1 MKSIKHTALHKK
13 ARVHLALALLFL
25 LTCANSARAISTA
38 VNISTRMKVE
48 TGDNV
53 LIAGF
58 IINGTGQKKVI
69 VRAIGPSLPVP
80 GALSDPM
87 LELHDGSGRTIGSND
102 NWRSSQE
109 AALIA
114 SGIPP
119 TNDREAALIAT
130 LDPGPYTVVVKG
142 ANGTT
147 GVGLVEVYDG
157 DSANTSARLVNI
169 SSRGHILINDNV
181 MIGGFIIR
189 GDISKRM
196 LVRVVG
202 PTLSLN
208 GQLFAGRL
216 LDPTLELHD
225 GNGALMMSNNNWR
238 SSQQTEINASTLAPN
253 DDHEPAILATL
264 RPGNY
269 TAIARGVNNT
279 TGIALIEMY
288 DLDQPPQADG
298 STLYIAQLRPPSGVV
313 SGASGSA
320 TLRLSAD
327 EKSAVVSF
335 SFSNLSSPMSGVHI
349 DSSTGQLLRRRRRY
363 SATERHL
370 HLDFSAARHLH
381 CR

>member
-1 MKSIKHTALHKK
+1 M
-13 ARVHLALALLFL
+13 LLL
-25 LTCANSARAISTA
+25 SVLSASSARAISTA
-38 VNISTRMKVE
+38 INISTRMKVE

-53 LIAGF
+53 LIGGF
-58 IINGTGQKKVI
+58 IVYGTGQKKVI
-69 VRAIGPSLPVP
+69 VRAIGPSLPVA
-80 GALSDPM
+80 GALNDPT

-181 MIGGFIIR
+181 MIGGFIIH
-189 GDISKRM
+189 GDLSKRM
-196 LVRVVG
+196 LVRVIG

-208 GQLFAGRL
+208 GQLIVDRL
-216 LDPTLELHD
+216 QDPSLELHD
-225 GNGALMMSNNNWR
+225 ANGALLTANDNWR
-238 SSQQTEINASTLAPN
+238 SAQQTEIQASTLAPN

-279 TGIALIEMY
+279 TGIALIEM
-288 DLDQPPQADG
+288 
-298 STLYIAQLRPPSGVV
+298 
-313 SGASGSA
+313 
-320 TLRLSAD
+320 
-327 EKSAVVSF
+327 
-335 SFSNLSSPMSGVHI
+335 
-349 DSSTGQLLRRRRRY
+349 
-363 SATERHL
+363 
-370 HLDFSAARHLH
+370 
-381 CR
+381 C